1 MIAALTL
8 LLVFQLVGEVVAR
21 ALALPIPGPVI
32 GMALLFLTLLL
43 RGGPGE
49 DLRVTSG
56 QLLQH
61 LSLLFVPAGTGI
73 VIYGERIAAEWLPL
87 LVALDAPEGAEA
99 IAEGEQLGIVQRRG
113 RMAGEPFYA
122 LHALVAERALTRL
135 ADMGLSSVSVR
146 LLLTRCAH
154 WWHVRGEVYRAI
166 RTALEGD
173 DARLASTYLTS
184 YAHQLVQGEGRHET
198 FLDLLAQ
205 LESRSV
211 EPDCALMLQAVWAL
225 VFLRR
230 YAEAAAWLA
239 RIERACGKG
248 QSAGVRLILHTTVLQ
263 RGVIAGLRDD
273 EANAPQQR
281 AMVQLAAALQDR
293 RS

>member
-1 MIAALTL
+1 MH
-8 LLVFQLVGEVVAR
+8 EPAR
-21 ALALPIPGPVI
+21 QQA
-32 GMALLFLTLLL
+32 
-43 RGGPGE
+43 
-49 DLRVTSG
+49 
-56 QLLQH
+56 
-61 LSLLFVPAGTGI
+61 LFVMASVGDFT
-73 VIYGERIAAEWLPL
+73 LPL

-99 IAEGEQLGIVQRRG
+99 IAEGERLGIVQRRG

-135 ADMGLSSVSVR
+135 ADMGPSFVSVR
-146 LLLTRCAH
+146 LMRTRCAH

-184 YAHQLVQGEGRHET
+184 YAHQLMQGEGRHET
-198 FLDLLAQ
+198 FLVLLAQ

-230 YAEAAAWLA
+230 YAEA
-239 RIERACGKG
+239 
-248 QSAGVRLILHTTVLQ
+248 Q
-263 RGVIAGLRDD
+263 RGW
-273 EANAPQQR
+273 R
-281 AMVQLAAALQDR
+281 ALSGLAARANQPA
-293 RS
+293 SA